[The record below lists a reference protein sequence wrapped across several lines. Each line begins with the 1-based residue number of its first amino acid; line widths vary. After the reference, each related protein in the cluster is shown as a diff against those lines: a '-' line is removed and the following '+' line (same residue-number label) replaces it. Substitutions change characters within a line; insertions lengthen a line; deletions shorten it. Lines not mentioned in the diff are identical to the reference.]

1 MEIRRFYW
9 MWKTATIDFEK
20 LLKCKVEGDKYLK
33 IEYIFKYLPFP
44 SREIN
49 EWRTNA
55 YSEEYNKALTYAE
68 EFGLI
73 KRIRT
78 KEEIVEIFKDNGLSE
93 TVSLFIEDGD
103 YNKAIALIRL
113 YEDVVNSPLS
123 DEDQEALLLDVSDR
137 LLMSNDFN

>member
-44 SREIN
+44 SKEIN
-49 EWRTNA
+49 VWHTGSH
-55 YSEEYNKALTYAE
+55 SEEYNKALTYAE

-73 KRIRT
+73 KWIRT
-78 KEEIVEIFKDNGLSE
+78 KEEIVEILKDNGLSE
-93 TVSLFIEDGD
+93 TVSMFIEDGD
-103 YNKAIALIRL
+103 YDKAIALIKL
-113 YEDVVNSPLS
+113 YEDTVTSPLS
-123 DEDQEALLLDVSDR
+123 DDDQEALLLDLVDR
-137 LLMSNDFN
+137 VETDGDFD